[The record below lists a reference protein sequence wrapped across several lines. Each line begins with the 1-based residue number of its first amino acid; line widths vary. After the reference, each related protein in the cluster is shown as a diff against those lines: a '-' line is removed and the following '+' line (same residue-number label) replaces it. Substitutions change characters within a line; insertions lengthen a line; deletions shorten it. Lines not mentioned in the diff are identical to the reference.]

1 MRFSRVVSGSFVAI
15 ACSSLASC
23 GASEDG
29 EPIATIHQ
37 PVSPPTQAHCNIVV
51 QGKGTKSMEDD
62 YLPHVI
68 QCENGGANLQALKA
82 QAIAARSVAYYAIAT
97 SGSICDGQ
105 GCQVYGCGATPQ
117 AKHIQA
123 VKETAGQYLTYGNML
138 TYGFYVAGDSNA
150 APPGCKDY
158 AGTTS
163 KYVTYN
169 EGKTGTSVTQTSLGY
184 IGPPGY
190 GQNRGCMGQWGARCL
205 ENDNGYD
212 YKKILQFYYG
222 ADIGIAQATG
232 PCVVPSNKPPTGSLD
247 EVGCDKIRGWG
258 QDPDEPAKA
267 IDVHLYFGGPAGSG
281 SPAKSFLA
289 NLSRPD
295 LCSALG
301 SCEHAFDLRPPLSLF
316 DGQPHAVHGYAIDS
330 SGGNNAE
337 LGQSPLTL
345 TCAATL
351 PGGIRRHVTTPDS
364 LAAWK
369 LDLFWSK
376 IPANDAAIAAIP
388 EKDPLAQSPVLVQ
401 ADDGTPEVWLMDGK
415 WRRHV
420 PDPTAFAAWSFATA
434 DVQQKP
440 SAEVYAVEKG
450 PPVRAYPVLVQATS
464 GKVDLIDDPF
474 PAPASGGSGGQGNG
488 GTSGAGASGSGSGG
502 NGGSGLGGFGAG
514 VSNQPE
520 STPGDVDGSCACRT
534 THDGTNGWPFVLL
547 VLAPLGRARRR
558 CRPSWA

>member
-1 MRFSRVVSGSFVAI
+1 MRPLRLLSGSLVVVGA
-15 ACSSLASC
+15 SSLASC
-23 GASEDG
+23 GAPDDA
-29 EPIATIHQ
+29 EPIARIHQ
-37 PVSPPTQAHCNIVV
+37 PVSPPTQAHCSIVV

-169 EGKTGTSVTQTSLGY
+169 EGKTGTAVTQTSLGY
-184 IGPPGY
+184 IGPPGF

-232 PCVVPSNKPPTGSLD
+232 PCVAPLNQVPGGSLD
-247 EVGCDKIRGWG
+247 EVSCDKLRGWA

-281 SPAKSFLA
+281 APAKSFLA
-289 NLSRPD
+289 NVSRPD

-316 DGQPHAVHGYAIDS
+316 DGQPHAIHGYAIDS
-330 SGGNNAE
+330 AGGNNAE

-345 TCAATL
+345 TCATTL
-351 PGGIRRHVTTPDS
+351 SGVRRHVTNPDS

-376 IPANDAAIAAIP
+376 VPADDAAIAAIP
-388 EKDPLAQSPVLVQ
+388 EKEPLPQAPALVQ
-401 ADDGTPEVWLMDGK
+401 ADDGTPEVWVVDGK

-420 PDPTAFAAWSFATA
+420 PDPTAFAAWSFSSA
-434 DVQQKP
+434 DVQKKP
-440 SAEVYAVEKG
+440 SAEVYALEKG
-450 PPVRAYPVLVQATS
+450 PPLRPYPVLVQATS
-464 GKVDLIDDPF
+464 GKVDLVDDPF
-474 PAPASGGSGGQGNG
+474 PGATSGGTGGQAG
-488 GTSGAGASGSGSGG
+488 GSSAGTGATAGTGGAGAT
-502 NGGSGLGGFGAG
+502 GLGGYGAS
-514 VSNQPE
+514 VSNQPKSE
-520 STPGDVDGSCACRT
+520 PDDLDGACAC
-534 THDGTNGWPFVLL
+534 GTRRGGANGWPLALLLL
-547 VLAPLGRARRR
+547 VPLARARRR